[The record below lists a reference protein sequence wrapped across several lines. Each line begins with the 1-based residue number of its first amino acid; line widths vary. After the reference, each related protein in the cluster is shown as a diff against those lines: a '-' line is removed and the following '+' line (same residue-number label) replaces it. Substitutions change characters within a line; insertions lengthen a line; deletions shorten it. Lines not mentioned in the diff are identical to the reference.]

1 MKIDIAVVLAG
12 GKGSRVKTRSS
23 RQNKTLLKID
33 NKPILQKNLEIIR
46 DHLGIKSVIIVV
58 GKGQTDIQN
67 YFKNGEMLGL
77 NLEYVESDPNT
88 GIGDALH
95 LVKDKVSET
104 FLVMLGDEFYLD
116 TNHNSILEIDQLD
129 FSAVISFMKTNN
141 LQDIANNYLIH
152 LSNNNKVSEL
162 IEKPVHIDNNL
173 LGLGTFVFKK
183 NIFNYLK
190 NIQINKKT
198 KRRELIDAI
207 SQLSKNEIVLAHEL
221 KGQYVNINTIDNWR
235 FAKYLSNQKNF
246 SKYKKSLVIPS
257 YNEEESIIFVIND
270 FKNLV
275 DEIIV
280 VDGGSQDKT
289 IKKINELN
297 EPRVKLIQGNFSGY
311 GEAIQNGLEH
321 VSGDIVVLIEGDATF
336 RSRDIQKMYEYLK
349 DCDMVLGTR
358 TTNEL
363 INQGANMPI
372 GLRIANL
379 MVAKFVEILWWNYN
393 EPRFTD
399 VGCTYRAFW
408 KTEYD
413 EIKHNFIGK
422 GPEFSPEM
430 MIEFIRN
437 NKRVIEIPVSYYTR
451 LGGKSKHSESKVAIL
466 KTGFKMLSLI
476 LKKKLNE

>member
-1 MKIDIAVVLAG
+1 MKIDFAVVLAG
-12 GKGSRVKTRSS
+12 GKGSRVKRRLS
-23 RQNKTLLKID
+23 RQNKILLKID
-33 NKPILQKNLEIIR
+33 NKSILQKNLEIIR
-46 DHLGIKSVIIVV
+46 DQLGIKSIIVVV
-58 GKGQTDIQN
+58 GKGQTEIQN
-67 YFKNGEMLGL
+67 YFKNGKMLNL
-77 NLEYVESDPNT
+77 NLEYVEADPNT
-88 GIGDALH
+88 GIADALY
-95 LVKDKVSET
+95 LVKDKISGT

-116 TNHNSILEIDQLD
+116 SNHNSILKIDQSD

-152 LSNNNKVSEL
+152 LSNNNRVSEL

-190 NIQINKKT
+190 NVQINKKT

-280 VDGGSQDKT
+280 VDGGSQDET

-297 EPRVKLIQGNFSGY
+297 EPIVKLIQGNFSGY
-311 GEAIQNGLEH
+311 GEAIQNALDH
-321 VSGDIVVLIEGDATF
+321 VSGDIVILIEGDATF
-336 RSRDIQKMYEYLK
+336 RSRDVQKMYEYIK

-363 INQGANMPI
+363 INQGSNMSI

-399 VGCTYRAFW
+399 VGCTYRTFW

-413 EIKHNFIGK
+413 EIKHSLVGK

-430 MIEFIRN
+430 MIEFVRN

-451 LGGKSKHSESKVAIL
+451 LGGKSKYSESKLAIL
-466 KTGFKMLSLI
+466 KTGLKMLSLI

>member
-1 MKIDIAVVLAG
+1 MKIDFAVVLAG
-12 GKGSRVKTRSS
+12 GEGSRVKRRLS
-23 RQNKTLLKID
+23 RQNKILLKID

-46 DHLGIKSVIIVV
+46 DQLGIKSIIIVV
-58 GKGQTDIQN
+58 GKGQTEIQN
-67 YFKNGEMLGL
+67 YFKNGKMLNL
-77 NLEYVESDPNT
+77 NLEYVEADPNT
-88 GIGDALH
+88 GIADALY
-95 LVKDKVSET
+95 LVKDKISGT

-116 TNHNSILEIDQLD
+116 SNHNSILKIDQSD

-152 LSNNNKVSEL
+152 FSNNNRVSEL
-162 IEKPVHIDNNL
+162 IEKPAHIDNNL
-173 LGLGTFVFKK
+173 LGVGTFVFKK
-183 NIFNYLK
+183 NIFDYLK

-221 KGQYVNINTIDNWR
+221 KGQYVNINTTDDWR
-235 FAKYLSNQKNF
+235 LAKYLNNQKNF

-280 VDGGSQDKT
+280 VDGGSQDET

-297 EPRVKLIQGNFSGY
+297 EPLVKLIQGNFAGY
-311 GEAIQNGLEH
+311 GDAIQNGLEH
-321 VSGDIVVLIEGDATF
+321 VSGDIVILVEGDATF
-336 RSRDIQKMYEYLK
+336 RSRDIHKMYEYIK

-363 INQGANMPI
+363 IHKGANMSA

-379 MVAKFVEILWWNYN
+379 MVAKFVEILWLKHN

-399 VGCTYRAFW
+399 VGCTYRTFW

-413 EIKHNFIGK
+413 EIKHNFVGK

-451 LGGKSKHSESKVAIL
+451 LGGKSKYSESKLAIL

-476 LKKKLNE
+476 LKKKLNG